1 MPEGI
6 EVVVENGF
14 ATVRP
19 FGVNRGHVVGQLL
32 KHTTPEFVDVDTSGR
47 TKAYIVPESVARAAG
62 FIDAPSEPETP
73 KEPAVNPFKPQVT
86 EAPAEVIAEIE
97 KVEVPAEAPVEAAPV
112 TEVQASPEVEPA
124 PVVAPE
130 PVAEAPEPV
139 KAPAK
144 KAPAKKAAPKKV
156 VEAPAETSADG
167 DWA

>member
-19 FGVNRGHVVGQLL
+19 FGGVNRGKVVGQLL

-73 KEPAVNPFKPQVT
+73 KDPPKNPFKS
-86 EAPAEVIAEIE
+86 EAPAEVIAET
-97 KVEVPAEAPVEAAPV
+97 VEVPAEAPVEAAPV

-124 PVVAPE
+124 PVAAPE

>member
-19 FGVNRGHVVGQLL
+19 FGGVNRGKVVGQLL

-73 KEPAVNPFKPQVT
+73 KDPPKNPFKS